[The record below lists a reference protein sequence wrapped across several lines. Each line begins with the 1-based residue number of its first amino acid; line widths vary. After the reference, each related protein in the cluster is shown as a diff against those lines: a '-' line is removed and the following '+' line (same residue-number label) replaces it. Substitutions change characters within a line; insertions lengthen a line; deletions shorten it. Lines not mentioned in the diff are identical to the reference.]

1 MILTLKINI
10 KISVKLISCAKND
23 AQINCY
29 ALLKKAASSWK
40 KKKKNQEKKFFPAYF
55 YIQGL

>member
-23 AQINCY
+23 AQINWY

-40 KKKKNQEKKFFPAYF
+40 KKNQEKKLFPAYF